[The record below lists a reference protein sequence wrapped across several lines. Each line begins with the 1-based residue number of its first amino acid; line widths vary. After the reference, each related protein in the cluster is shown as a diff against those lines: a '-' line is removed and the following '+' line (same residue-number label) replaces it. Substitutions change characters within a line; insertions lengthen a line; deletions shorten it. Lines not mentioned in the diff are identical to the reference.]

1 MNKEQYKTY
10 LRQRLHEAEEGN
22 EEGNQ
27 DMSNMSNMD
36 LASSKNS
43 EHHEELKLRAKNS
56 GIMPWFLKMATHRE
70 IAQAIDE
77 KAESNKTNKD

>member
-1 MNKEQYKTY
+1 MNKEEYKTY
-10 LRQRLHEAEEGN
+10 LRQRLYEA

-36 LASSKNS
+36 LANS
-43 EHHEELKLRAKNS
+43 ENGEHHEELKLRAKNS

-70 IAQAIDE
+70 IAQVMDE
-77 KAESNKTNKD
+77 KAESNRTDKD